1 MRLRLSVHFR
11 LLHVRITVEES
22 VAEVSSIERGSFDS
36 YYASEALSA
45 ISLLLSSVNSLFL
58 AASKRVILIFDTGGE
73 VDFRRDVLIFLSTKG
88 DRYPHR
94 EGKISCFGSVFP
106 HFLTSPPVSHK

>member
-22 VAEVSSIERGSFDS
+22 VAEVSSKEGGSFDP

-45 ISLLLSSVNSLFL
+45 ISLPLSSVNSLFL
-58 AASKRVILIFDTGGE
+58 AASKHCSPCEDEPILISVNSPGAYLEFDHVIPYSKGGASTIGN
-73 VDFRRDVLIFLSTKG
+73 VQLLCRRCNLRKG
-88 DRYPHR
+88 DR
-94 EGKISCFGSVFP
+94 I
-106 HFLTSPPVSHK
+106 